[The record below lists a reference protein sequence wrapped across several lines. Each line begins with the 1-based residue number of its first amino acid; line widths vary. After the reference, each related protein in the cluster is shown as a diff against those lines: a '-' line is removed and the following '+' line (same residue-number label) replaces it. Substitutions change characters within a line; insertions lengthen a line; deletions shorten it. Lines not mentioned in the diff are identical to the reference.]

1 MFTLLSPIKWKA
13 APLPS
18 GYTQYTYQRDTNIVA
33 VFIQFVKEKEKN
45 IAEATADCKSLTN
58 PIGDNKEKRTVLPT
72 LKSEISSP
80 KILI

>member
-1 MFTLLSPIKWKA
+1 MFTLLSPIKWEA
-13 APLPS
+13 ARLPS
-18 GYTQYTYQRDTNIVA
+18 GYTQYARDTNIIA

-58 PIGDNKEKRTVLPT
+58 PIGDKKEKRTVLPT
-72 LKSEISSP
+72 LKSKISSP